1 MSNFFHVTS
10 LPLRINQYSYQ
21 IHDND
26 SYLIVETMSQLVL
39 PSNPVDSKAIL
50 LVNVS
55 NQTIDLESHNSVNKI
70 YNNLYAPDGS
80 LELNI
85 EPNRIIYII
94 YIINQSL
101 NEGRWVTHFG

>member
-26 SYLIVETMSQLVL
+26 TYLIVETMSQLVL
-39 PSNPVDSKAIL
+39 PANPSDSKAIL

-55 NQTIDLESHNSVNKI
+55 NQTIDLESHNSANKI
-70 YNNLYAPDGS
+70 
-80 LELNI
+80 
-85 EPNRIIYII
+85 
-94 YIINQSL
+94 
-101 NEGRWVTHFG
+101 

>member
-21 IHDND
+21 IQNND
-26 SYLIVETMSQLVL
+26 TYLIIETMSQLVL
-39 PSNPVDSKAIL
+39 PSNPNDSKAIL

-55 NQTIDLESHNSVNKI
+55 NQTIDFESHNASNKI

-80 LELNI
+80 LALKI

-101 NEGRWVTHFG
+101 NQGRWVTHIG